1 MEPEKKSL
9 RVGALVIACA
19 ILLRLLSGGAWDQL
33 AGQLTKPRLAAV
45 LLFLETGRVVR
56 LGSASSQTEPVSDVS
71 EQITEQADPP
81 AKAVFA
87 QSDALLV
94 EVNSTSGYDTDLQ
107 SMIQQP
113 LSWELTGDA
122 PTVLIVHSH
131 GTESYRYSGEYTETG
146 AYRTLDE
153 NYNVVSVG
161 ERLAQV
167 LQEGGVQVIHDRTMH
182 DSPSYNNA
190 YSASRQSVESYLSQN
205 SGICMVLDIHRD
217 SRQTDA
223 GEQIT
228 STVTADGE
236 ACAQLMLVVGSDAGG
251 LEHPNWSENMA
262 LAVKLHAQLEKNVPG
277 ICRPIQLRSQRFNQ
291 DLSPGALLVEV
302 GTAANTRQEA
312 LAAAEQL
319 AKSILQL
326 AHGTSQEIPPG

>member
-1 MEPEKKSL
+1 MEPEKNSL

-19 ILLRLLSGGAWDQL
+19 VVLRLLSGGAWDRL
-33 AGQLTKPRLAAV
+33 VGQLSKPELAAA

-56 LGSASSQTEPVSDVS
+56 LGSAAPQTEPASDVP
-71 EQITEQADPP
+71 EQTPEQESP
-81 AKAVFA
+81 ARPVFA

-94 EVNSTSGYDTDLQ
+94 EVNSTSGYDADLQ
-107 SMIQQP
+107 TLIQQP

-131 GTESYRYSGEYTETG
+131 GTESYRYTGEYTETS

-161 ERLAQV
+161 ERLAEE
-167 LQEGGVQVIHDRTMH
+167 LRAGGVQVIHDRTLH

-190 YSASRQSVESYLSQN
+190 YNSSRQSVESYLSQYP
-205 SGICMVLDIHRD
+205 GIRMVLDIHRD

-228 STVTADGE
+228 SAVAVDGE
-236 ACAQLMLVVGSDAGG
+236 SCAQLMLVVGSDAGG

-262 LAVKLHAQLEKNVPG
+262 LAVKLHARLEKNVPG

-312 LAAAEQL
+312 LTAAEQL
-319 AKSILQL
+319 AKSILEL
-326 AHGTSQEIPPG
+326 AHGTSQQIPPS

>member
-9 RVGALVIACA
+9 RVGALVIVCA
-19 ILLRLLSGGAWDQL
+19 VMLRLLGGGAWDQL
-33 AGQLTKPRLAAV
+33 VGQLAKPQLAAA

-56 LGSASSQTEPVSDVS
+56 LGSVTAQTEPVSDVS
-71 EQITEQADPP
+71 EQIPEQAEPP
-81 AKAVFA
+81 VKAVFA

-94 EVNSTSGYDTDLQ
+94 EVNSSSGYDADLQ
-107 SMIQQP
+107 TLIQQP

-131 GTESYRYSGEYTETG
+131 GTESYRYTGEYTETSP
-146 AYRTLDE
+146 YRTLDE

-167 LQEGGVQVIHDRTMH
+167 LRSGGIQVIHDRTMH

-190 YSASRQSVESYLSQN
+190 YNASRQSAEEYLSRYPEIQ
-205 SGICMVLDIHRD
+205 MVLDIHRD

-228 STVTADGE
+228 SAVEAGGE
-236 ACAQLMLVVGSDAGG
+236 SCAQLMLVVGSDAGG

-262 LAVKLHAQLEKNVPG
+262 LAVKLHARLEKNVPG

-312 LAAAEQL
+312 LIAAEQL
-319 AKSILQL
+319 AKGILEL
-326 AHGTSQEIPPG
+326 AHGTSQQIPPS